1 MPRTRAYFR
10 RRNGKDRR
18 FKQNNDVIYLI
29 CHNGVARGIARG
41 RASGFVR
48 GEGDLTGPEQ
58 HPEIQLR
65 DKEAPL
71 TEQT

>member
-1 MPRTRAYFR
+1 MTRG

-48 GEGDLTGPEQ
+48 GEGDLPGPEQ
-58 HPEIQLR
+58 QR
-65 DKEAPL
+65 FN
-71 TEQT
+71 